1 MSDTELHKRRGGGGS
16 PFSKEINILQHKKQ
30 HMHFSADIMST
41 LLPLPEIPACWSKM
55 GLRLKQSNDLFKIL
69 FNLGLISAQIK
80 LDNIY
85 SSEWPKL
92 FMCMKCVYK
101 S

>member
-41 LLPLPEIPACWSKM
+41 LLPPPEIPAC
-55 GLRLKQSNDLFKIL
+55 
-69 FNLGLISAQIK
+69 
-80 LDNIY
+80 
-85 SSEWPKL
+85 
-92 FMCMKCVYK
+92 
-101 S
+101 